1 MTEKKTIALL
11 GQPNSGKSSI
21 FNSLTGMHQHVGNW
35 PGKTV
40 EKKEGTFVYNDVT
53 YTIADLPGSY
63 SLSAN
68 SDEEI
73 VTRDYIV
80 KKDVDMVCILAD
92 ASQLERSM
100 YMLADFAG
108 LKTPVMLALT
118 MSDVAKAKGKKIDT
132 AALAKKL
139 GIEVCSIIAFDKETF
154 DPFFRAVEDTIK
166 MGSCLNA
173 DALYSFFKESDIAAE
188 YDSALKIAE
197 KLTDQRRSKE
207 WIAAKILEEDELV
220 LREMKIKKL
229 GEGSFSQKCALR
241 VSDARFNWIN
251 MLLEGCVVN
260 EKKPSELLTKF
271 DRKAIAPKTGML
283 ISIGIMLGGLLG
295 SMIAALPFMGLGG
308 ATPSI
313 LNPLV
318 DMLSDAL
325 GISSEI
331 THFIKSTLVTS
342 LGWVFSMVGFVFG
355 MSFVFGILEEV
366 GYMARVSYV
375 FDRSMGKLGLQGKA
389 IMPMLMGFG
398 CTIGSA
404 SGAKVIDSYGQKILT
419 IAVAWAV
426 PCGAT
431 FVVIPTLANAFFG
444 AGGGM
449 LVMLFIFLIMF
460 GHIILTAKVFGRKL
474 NPVEKRTGIVMEL
487 PPYHKPRWG
496 FILKNSLMR
505 MWDVFKK
512 AFSIELIV
520 CIIFFFLSY
529 SSSGIEGSILY
540 KVGKF
545 IEPVSKFVGLK
556 WQTFLSFFA
565 AMLSKEAVLGVLSA
579 IFANSGSLIDS
590 TTGLA
595 AASDN
600 VAQMVAAVIPKA
612 EALAF
617 IIAVTFNIPC
627 LQAVVAT
634 YNETHSLKWTVR
646 IGVYYFTT
654 ALLLAGVIYHIAAL
668 FM

>member
-1 MTEKKTIALL
+1 MTENRTIALL

-40 EKKEGTFVYNDVT
+40 EKKEGTFVHNDVT

-63 SLSAN
+63 ALSAN

-80 KKDVDMVCILAD
+80 KEDVDMVCILAD
-92 ASQLERSM
+92 ASQLERSL

-108 LKTPVMLALT
+108 LKTPAMLVLT
-118 MSDVAKAKGKKIDT
+118 MGDVAKVKGKVVDT
-132 AALAKKL
+132 KALSAKL
-139 GIEVCSIIAFDKETF
+139 GIEVCEVIAFDKKTF
-154 DPFFRAVEDTIK
+154 EPFYAAVENTIK
-166 MGSCLNA
+166 NGSCLQA
-173 DALYSFFKESDIAAE
+173 DALYSYFTSSDIASE
-188 YDSALKIAE
+188 YAAALAMAE
-197 KLTDQRRSKE
+197 KMEDGRYTKE
-207 WIAAKILEEDELV
+207 WIAAKILEEDELIV
-220 LREMKIKKL
+220 RRVKIKEL
-229 GEGSFSQKCALR
+229 GDIPSSEKTTLA
-241 VSDARFNWIN
+241 VSDARFTWIGK
-251 MLLEGCVVN
+251 LLEGCVEN

-271 DRKAIAPKTGML
+271 DKRAIAPGSGTA
-283 ISIGIMLGGLLG
+283 ISIVMMIVALLG
-295 SMIAALPFMGLGG
+295 SMLVAIPFMGLGG

-313 LNPLV
+313 LNPVV
-318 DMLSDAL
+318 DAICNGL
-325 GISSEI
+325 GVSAEI
-331 THFIKSTLVTS
+331 AHFIKATLVTS
-342 LGWVFSMVGFVFG
+342 LGWVISMVGFIFG

-375 FDRSMGKLGLQGKA
+375 FDRSMSKIGLQGKA
-389 IMPMLMGFG
+389 IMPMIMGFG
-398 CTIGSA
+398 CTMGSTA
-404 SGAKVIDSYGQKILT
+404 GSKVIDSYGQRILT
-419 IAVAWAV
+419 IAVAWAI

-444 AGGGM
+444 GGGGM

-460 GHIILTAKVFGRKL
+460 LHVLVTAKIFGRKL
-474 NPVEKRTGIVMEL
+474 NPVENRTGIIMEL

-496 FILKNSLMR
+496 FIFKNSLMR

-512 AFSIELIV
+512 AFSIEVIV

-529 SSSGIEGSILY
+529 SSAGIESSILY
-540 KVGKF
+540 KIGTA
-545 IEPVSKFVGLK
+545 IEPVSRFFGMG
-556 WQTFLSFFA
+556 WETFMSFFA
-565 AMLSKEAVLGVLSA
+565 AMISKEAVLGVLSA
-579 IFANSGSLIDS
+579 IFANSGSIVDS

-595 AASDN
+595 ATSDN
-600 VAQMVAAVIPKA
+600 VAQIVAASISKA

-627 LQAVVAT
+627 LQAVVST
-634 YNETHSLKWTVR
+634 YNETHSAKWTAK
-646 IGVYYFTT
+646 IGGYYILT
-654 ALLLAGVIYHIAAL
+654 ALILSAVVYHVAAL

>member
-1 MTEKKTIALL
+1 MTENKTIALL

-40 EKKEGTFVYNDVT
+40 EKKEGKFIYNDVT

-80 KKDVDMVCILAD
+80 KQDLDMVCILAD
-92 ASQLERSM
+92 ASQLERSL

-108 LKTPVMLALT
+108 LNTPAMLALT
-118 MSDVAKAKGKKIDT
+118 MSDVAEQKGKKID
-132 AALAKKL
+132 AEALSKKL
-139 GIEVCSIIAFDKETF
+139 GIQVCSIIAFDKKTF
-154 DPFFRAVEDTIK
+154 DPFYKAVENTIK
-166 MGSCLNA
+166 NKTCLNS
-173 DALYSFFKESDIAAE
+173 DALYSFFKSSDIAGE
-188 YDSALKIAE
+188 YEEALKIAD
-197 KLTDQRRSKE
+197 KLADSRRTKE
-207 WIAAKILEEDELV
+207 WLASKILEDDELI
-220 LREMKIKKL
+220 LREIKIKNL
-229 GEGSFSQKCALR
+229 GEIKFDSKSALR
-241 VSDARFNWIN
+241 VSDARFSWIDKI
-251 MLLEGCVVN
+251 LDGCVVN
-260 EKKPSELLTKF
+260 EKKASELLTKF
-271 DRKAIAPKTGML
+271 DKKAIAPKTGFL
-283 ISIGIMLGGLLG
+283 ISIGMMLVALIG
-295 SMIAALPFMGLGG
+295 SMIVALPFMGLGG
-308 ATPSI
+308 AMPSI

-318 DMLSDAL
+318 DV
-325 GISSEI
+325 ISSSTGMSAEI
-331 THFIKSTLVTS
+331 GHFIKSTVITS
-342 LGWVFSMVGFVFG
+342 LGWVLSMVGFVFG
-355 MSFVFGILEEV
+355 MSFVFGLLEEV

-375 FDRSMGKLGLQGKA
+375 FDRSMSKIGLQGKA
-389 IMPMLMGFG
+389 VMPMIMGLG
-398 CTIGSA
+398 CTMGST
-404 SGAKVIDSYGQKILT
+404 SGSKVIDSYGQKILT
-419 IAVAWAV
+419 IAVAWAI

-444 AGGGM
+444 ATGGI
-449 LVMLFIFLIMF
+449 LVMLLIFLIMF
-460 GHIILTAKVFGRKL
+460 GHIIVTAKIFGRKL

-496 FILKNSLMR
+496 FIFKNSLMR

-529 SSSGIEGSILY
+529 SSTGIEGSVLY
-540 KVGKF
+540 KIGKF
-545 IEPVSKFVGLK
+545 IEPVSKFFGMQ
-556 WQTFLSFFA
+556 WQSFMSFFA
-565 AMLSKEAVLGVLSA
+565 AMISKEAVLGVLSA
-579 IFANSGSLIDS
+579 IFANTGSIIDS

-600 VAQMVAAVIPKA
+600 VAQLVAAAIPKA

-634 YNETHSLKWTVR
+634 HNETHSLKWTAR
-646 IGVYYFTT
+646 IGLYYVVT
-654 ALLLAGVIYHIAAL
+654 ALLLAAIVYHIAVL

>member
-1 MTEKKTIALL
+1 M
-11 GQPNSGKSSI
+11 GQPNSGKSSV

-40 EKKEGTFVYNDVT
+40 EKKEGTFVYKDVT

-80 KKDVDMVCILAD
+80 KNDVDMVCILAD
-92 ASQLERSM
+92 ASQLERSL

-132 AALAKKL
+132 AALSKKL
-139 GIEVCSIIAFDKETF
+139 GIEVCSIIAFDRNTF
-154 DPFFRAVEDTIK
+154 EPFFDAVEKTIK
-166 MGSCLNA
+166 FGTSLNA
-173 DALYSFFKESDIAAE
+173 DALYAFFNDSDIAGE
-188 YDSALKIAE
+188 YASALKVGE
-197 KLTDQRRSKE
+197 KLADLHRSKE

-220 LREMKIKKL
+220 LREIKIKKL
-229 GEGSFSQKCALR
+229 GENKFSQKCALR
-241 VSDARFNWIN
+241 VSDARFNWIDKI
-251 MLLEGCVVN
+251 LDGCVVN
-260 EKKPSELLTKF
+260 AKKPSELLTKF
-271 DRKAIAPKTGML
+271 DKKAIAPKTGFL
-283 ISIGIMLGGLLG
+283 ISIGMMLVALMG
-295 SMIAALPFMGLGG
+295 SMIVALPFMGLGG

-313 LNPLV
+313 LNPVV
-318 DMLSDAL
+318 DAISDGL
-325 GISSEI
+325 GISAEI
-331 THFIKSTLVTS
+331 SHFIKSTLVTS
-342 LGWVFSMVGFVFG
+342 LGWVFSMVGFIFG

-375 FDRSMGKLGLQGKA
+375 FDRSMSKIGLQGKA
-389 IMPMLMGFG
+389 IMPMIMGFG
-398 CTIGSA
+398 CTMGST

-419 IAVAWAV
+419 IAVAWAI

-444 AGGGM
+444 ATGGM
-449 LVMLFIFLIMF
+449 LVMLLIFLIMF
-460 GHIILTAKVFGRKL
+460 GHIIVTAKIFGRKL
-474 NPVEKRTGIVMEL
+474 NPVEKRTGIVMEM

-520 CIIFFFLSY
+520 CIVFFFLSY

-540 KVGKF
+540 KIGKF
-545 IEPVSKFVGLK
+545 IEPVSKFFGMQ
-556 WQTFLSFFA
+556 WQTFMSFFA
-565 AMLSKEAVLGVLSA
+565 AMISKEAVLGVLSA
-579 IFANSGSLIDS
+579 IFANTGSIVDS
-590 TTGLA
+590 TTGIA

-600 VAQMVAAVIPKA
+600 VAQLVAMAIPKA

-634 YNETHSLKWTVR
+634 HNETHSLKWTLK
-646 IGVYYFTT
+646 IGAYYMAT
-654 ALLLAGVIYHIAAL
+654 ALILSAVVYHIAAL